1 MGSTGNK
8 TGYNIISA
16 KKYNRGLILKLI
28 STGECRSRIELAQAT
43 GLTKMTVSNI
53 IGEYIAGGVIEEK
66 EEEKTDSCGRNPVL
80 LSFAP
85 TAPHVIG
92 LLIFRDYVEAVLCD
106 MNLNVC
112 HREKIRFNDTDADH
126 LMEDCYE
133 VTDGCIEA
141 LKDDPHHPPLAGIG
155 VASIGPVD
163 INRGRLLNPVR
174 FYGIRDLP
182 VKGLMEKRY
191 GCPVVFDHDNN
202 CAALAE
208 SMWGN
213 GKHIQDFIFLGISNG
228 IGSGIVMNGEV
239 FHNRRGLAPEI
250 GFITLDPDGP
260 VGENGRRGYL
270 ELYASTYIV
279 LKRLREATGTKL
291 PFKSYFEMTDNA
303 EVVSILSDMVD
314 KVALTLANVTNVIHP
329 ERIILGHD
337 CMDWSD
343 AYVRKLEELV
353 NHQKIA
359 SDDFWISICK
369 AHFGRSAMVVGAAA
383 NMLKE
388 LFNGNVTE

>member
-1 MGSTGNK
+1 MEK
-8 TGYNIISA
+8 TGHNIISA
-16 KKYNRGLILKLI
+16 KRYNRGLILKLI
-28 STGECRSRIELAQAT
+28 STGQCRSRIELAQAT

-53 IGEYIAGGVIEEK
+53 VGEYIKSGIIEEK

-80 LSFAP
+80 LTFAP

-92 LLIFRDYVEAVLCD
+92 LLIFRDCVEAVLCD
-106 MNLNVC
+106 MNLNIC
-112 HREKIRFNDTDADH
+112 HKEKIRFNNTDAER

-141 LKDDPHHPPLAGIG
+141 LKADAHHPPLAGIG

-163 INRGRLLNPVR
+163 INRGRLLNPIR

-182 VKGLMEKRY
+182 VKELIKKRY

-213 GKHIQDFIFLGISNG
+213 GRGIQDFIFLGISNG

-250 GFITLDPDGP
+250 GFITLDPEGP

-270 ELYASTYIV
+270 ELYASTFVV
-279 LKRLREATGTKL
+279 LKKLQEATGTKL
-291 PFKSYFEMTDNA
+291 PFRSYFAMDSDA
-303 EVVSILSDMVD
+303 EVASILDDMVD
-314 KVALTLANVTNVIHP
+314 KVGMALADVTNVIHP

-343 AYVRKLEELV
+343 AYVRKLEEIV
-353 NHQKIA
+353 NREKIA
-359 SDDFWISICK
+359 SDDFWISVRK

-388 LFNGNVTE
+388 LFDGSVPE

>member
-1 MGSTGNK
+1 MGK

-16 KKYNRGLILKLI
+16 KRYNRGLILKLI
-28 STGECRSRIELAQAT
+28 STGECRTRIELAQAT

-53 IGEYIAGGVIEEK
+53 VGEYIKNGIIEEK

-85 TAPHVIG
+85 TAPRVIG
-92 LLIFRDYVEAVLCD
+92 LLIFRDYLEAVLCD
-106 MNLNVC
+106 MNLNIY
-112 HREKIRFNDTDADH
+112 HREKIRFSSTDADR
-126 LMEDCYE
+126 LMEDCYA

-141 LKDDPHHPPLAGIG
+141 LKADAHGPSLAGIG

-182 VKGLMEKRY
+182 VKDLIQKRY

-213 GKHIQDFIFLGISNG
+213 GKGFQDFIFLGISNG

-250 GFITLDPDGP
+250 GFITVDPEGP
-260 VGENGRRGYL
+260 AGENGRRGYL
-270 ELYASTYIV
+270 EVYASTYIV
-279 LKRLREATGTKL
+279 RQRLWEATGTRL
-291 PFKSYFEMTDNA
+291 PFGSYFAMDDDA
-303 EVVSILSDMVD
+303 EVASILNDMVD
-314 KVALTLANVTNVIHP
+314 KVAMALVDVTNVIHP

-337 CMDWSD
+337 CMDWSEP
-343 AYVRKLEELV
+343 YVRKLEDIV
-353 NHQKIA
+353 NREKIA
-359 SDDFWISICK
+359 GDGFRISVCK
-369 AHFGRSAMVVGAAA
+369 ARFGKSAMVVGAAA

-388 LFNGNVTE
+388 FFDGSLPV